1 VISIS
6 AIFIAKESI
15 KNNIM
20 KVKKMTLGCAKQL
33 SFKHATNIHKIAI
46 LEAFYYMNFMPDLSL
61 ITSASELVF

>member
-46 LEAFYYMNFMPDLSL
+46 LEGTRLHTAGDTCNG
-61 ITSASELVF
+61 